1 MGNRTITMAILALT
15 LFFSNSITEFER
27 YKDARLRAL
36 YGENYYQYVYFVDE
50 IRYNG
55 IAFDI

>member
-1 MGNRTITMAILALT
+1 MAILALT